1 MVPTDGA
8 ADRAEDSPGRLVEL
22 DWDEVS
28 ESGCYLLVASGLLA
42 RLYLEELRARRQGS
56 YSKAGARVVKLSD
69 NPGDPLQT
77 LRAIAERHGYP
88 VRF

>member
-28 ESGCYLLVASGLLA
+28 EPGCYLLVASGLLA
-42 RLYLEELRARRQGS
+42 RVYVEEIRLGRQGPPS
-56 YSKAGARVVKLSD
+56 RAGARVVRLST

>member
-8 ADRAEDSPGRLVEL
+8 GDRAEDSPSQLIEL
-22 DWDEVS
+22 DWDEIS
-28 ESGCYLLVASGLLA
+28 EPGCYMLVSSGLLA
-42 RLYLEELRARRQGS
+42 RIYPEEARAKRRGIRS
-56 YSKAGARVVKLSD
+56 RAVARVVRLSD

-77 LRAIAERHGYP
+77 LRAIAERNGYP